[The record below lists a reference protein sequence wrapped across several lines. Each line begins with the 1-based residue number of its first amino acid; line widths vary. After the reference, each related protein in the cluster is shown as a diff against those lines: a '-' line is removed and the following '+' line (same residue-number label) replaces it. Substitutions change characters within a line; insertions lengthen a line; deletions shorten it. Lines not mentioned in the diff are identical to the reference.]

1 MTSRCNGR
9 CTGGKASKCEH
20 DLNEGFIPCA
30 SWDTWYHQQ
39 STNMMLARRQREF
52 YRILCGREKNAIEEK
67 EDIEERAYQE
77 NIKTTQAE
85 MDPFEEEK
93 DQVKQ

>member
-1 MTSRCNGR
+1 
-9 CTGGKASKCEH
+9 
-20 DLNEGFIPCA
+20 
-30 SWDTWYHQQ
+30 
-39 STNMMLARRQREF
+39 MMLARRQREF